1 MKKLITTL
9 AITVLSTTALAW
21 ETSILKTNTINGIEF
36 ITEWHYELSDSPQ
49 PPRTAT
55 LLWVDGAVGEETIP
69 NILSADGAVWNVT
82 RVADSALANN
92 PGLLKV
98 EVPNSILE
106 IGAYAFSNCTALSE
120 VTLDYGIRYIGER
133 AFVNTAVREIK
144 VPDSLL
150 DMGGNISAGT
160 LFTSTINIDD
170 SSHFDYSEDA
180 KGGGLYN
187 RDITKLYTCPTRAEG
202 TVTIPSTVTTISTDA
217 FFGCH
222 RLTYLNIPATVNTIG
237 SGAFNVAGI
246 WPGLKASE
254 SAPKLKAVFFNGA
267 PPAAPD
273 DIFNGAPEDL
283 VIYALS
289 NEWDGISTWKGRPVI
304 LLDSANPPVL
314 SFTDETGIVWFYRI
328 VNEEVEIYNEDAS
341 GNPTTAVSPAS
352 TAGISYKESEDS
364 QVTRKALKIPDTIN
378 GYAVTKIGAH
388 AFDGCKT
395 LIYVG
400 IPTSVHEIGDG
411 AFCGCA
417 SISAIG
423 DSQAI
428 PFGTADNTIILPR
441 SVTKL
446 GYRPFDGMQATSVSL
461 PYSLSELDGN
471 PVAGCA
477 YVTSLSV
484 DSACPSFHS
493 EGNIIYNKRKNTVI
507 AVPANYDGASVS
519 FLDSATTIGDE
530 ALLGCKNVSNIQV
543 PEALEAIGARAFAGC
558 ESIKSLALPNT
569 LAAIGNAAFS
579 DCFSLSKVT
588 YAGNAPTA
596 ANDIYEGTP
605 EALASYVYDT
615 ASGFT
620 TDRWKNRNVVIVSTG
635 EEQKPGSDEELSQAI
650 GNITWYFRVVD
661 GVAEI
666 WRNGATAVTSAD
678 PIMGLSL
685 PSSLGG
691 YMVKGIGDG
700 ALANMRGIT
709 SISVPSTYE
718 WIGDGVL
725 SNCTSLTSVSLAD
738 GLRTIGKEPFSGT
751 LVSTLTIPAYVDSID
766 GNPAIGCT
774 RFTGFAVNAANIDFA
789 AGEDGVLYKADMSQ
803 LLAVPARA
811 TEATIPASATAI
823 ADDAFADCSILAKMT
838 FLGNAPTAAVDLLA
852 DTPETL
858 TITVTQGS
866 TGWDGNPASDAL
878 PSSNLWRDR
887 KISADYASSTNQ
899 EYDDG
904 TVKWTYNIVKGKA
917 VITGASG
924 EAETVT
930 VPAMLGGYAV
940 SSINADALDGLS
952 GVKAYRSESSL
963 YKTRNGCLY
972 SADGTALLR
981 VPDSL
986 VLPYSVTT
994 EISSSKVTVTIV
1006 PGLKDSGN
1014 PGNDGTSITT
1024 NTTSISSSRT
1034 TEKIDG
1040 DISFDALLSGVT
1052 TIADH
1057 AFYGCNSHLE
1067 NESTSTSETLPGET
1081 GFLGTSGN
1089 VYVRTSELETTTKT
1103 TYNTTLAL
1111 PATVKTVG
1119 ANAFEGSGVVPSRTW
1134 GSQNSAPGNS
1144 SAKLRLQNSDAAKLE
1159 ESTSYI
1165 GWIEQNGKIVGT
1177 ATVKT
1182 GKTRNGVIKTSGSF
1196 VMIGAK
1202 KTKIKNTADL
1212 TNIDGLTLVK
1222 DLSASKS
1229 DATIFN
1235 TFKGKCWTIALMTSD
1250 SSAPL
1255 LDGYTTLSI
1264 AIQTKGKVRITG
1276 NTADGTKIA
1285 ASAQMVVDG
1294 NTFKIPVTAQLYS
1307 AKRGGFATVFV
1318 VDEAGEIS
1326 VDRTSVGF
1334 TAILGGAPV
1343 HAALTTIA
1351 SAPRGNALSGDI
1363 SIWGAAD
1370 DGYSLAETL
1379 GWKPRYTKNSGQFN
1393 GKINLIKNSNAKR
1406 IRATVTGVVV
1416 DGVGYGTVVV
1426 KGVRSWKAEVK

>member
-9 AITVLSTTALAW
+9 AIAALSTTVLAW
-21 ETSILKTNTINGIEF
+21 ESSVLKTNTINGVEF

-69 NILSADGAVWNVT
+69 NILSVDGAVWNVT

-106 IGAYAFSNCTALSE
+106 IGAYAFSNCTALLE
-120 VTLDYGIRYIGER
+120 VTLNYGIRYIGER
-133 AFVNTAVREIK
+133 AFVNTIVREISP
-144 VPDSLL
+144 PDSLL

-160 LFTSTINIDD
+160 LFTSTINIGD
-170 SSHFDYSEDA
+170 SSHFKYSDD
-180 KGGGLYN
+180 GVLYN
-187 RDITKLYTCPTRAEG
+187 RDMTKLYACPTRAEG
-202 TVTIPSTVTTISTDA
+202 TITIPNTVTNIATDA

-222 RLTYLNIPATVNTIG
+222 RLSYLNIPATVNTIG

-267 PPAAPD
+267 PPEAAD

-289 NEWDGISTWKGRPVI
+289 NEWDGIATWKGRPVI

-328 VNEEVEIYNEDAS
+328 INEEVEIYNEDAS

-388 AFDGCKT
+388 AFDGCKA

-411 AFCGCA
+411 AFSGCS

-428 PFGTADNTIILPR
+428 PFGTADNTINLPR

-446 GYRPFDGMQATSVSL
+446 GYRPFEGMQVTSVSL
-461 PYSLSELDGN
+461 PYSLSKLNGN

-484 DSACPSFHS
+484 DSTCPSFHS

-519 FLDSATTIGDE
+519 FLDSVTTIGDE
-530 ALLGCKNVSNIQV
+530 ALFGCKNVSNIQV

-569 LAAIGNAAFS
+569 LATIGNAAFS

-588 YAGNAPTA
+588 YTGNAPTA
-596 ANDIYEGTP
+596 ESDIYEGTP

-620 TDRWKNRNVVIVSTG
+620 TDKWKNRNVVIVSTG
-635 EEQKPGSDEELSQAI
+635 EEQKPGSDEELSQTI

-685 PSSLGG
+685 PTSLGG

-725 SNCTSLTSVSLAD
+725 SNCTALSSVSLAD
-738 GLRTIGKEPFSGT
+738 GLRAIGKEPFTGT
-751 LVSTLTIPAYVDSID
+751 LVSTLTIPAYVESID

-789 AGEDGVLYKADMSQ
+789 ADEDGVLYNADMSQ

-811 TEATIPASATAI
+811 TEATIPASVTAI
-823 ADDAFADCSILAKMT
+823 ADDAFADCSVLAEMT
-838 FLGNAPTAAVDLLA
+838 FLGNAPTAAADLLA
-852 DTPETL
+852 GTPETL

-887 KISADYASSTNQ
+887 KISADSASSTNQ

-924 EAETVT
+924 EAEAVT
-930 VPAMLGGYAV
+930 VPATLGGYAV
-940 SSINADALDGLS
+940 SGINADALDGLS
-952 GVKAYRSESSL
+952 GVKTYKSASRL
-963 YKTRNGCLY
+963 YSVKNGCLY
-972 SADGTALLR
+972 SADGKTLIR

-986 VLPYSVTT
+986 LLPYSVTT
-994 EISSSKVTVTIV
+994 EVSSNIVAVTIV
-1006 PGLKDSGN
+1006 PGIKDNGN

-1024 NTTSISSSRT
+1024 NITTVSSTRT
-1034 TEKIDG
+1034 TKKVNG
-1040 DISFDALLSGVT
+1040 DIALETLLAGVT

-1057 AFYGCNSHLE
+1057 AFYGCNSNLV
-1067 NESTSTSETLPGET
+1067 NECSSVSEALPGET
-1081 GFLGTSGN
+1081 GFIGANGDA
-1089 VYVRTSELETTTKT
+1089 YVRMSTQEITTKT
-1103 TYNTTLAL
+1103 TYTSNITL
-1111 PATVKTVG
+1111 PSSVKTVG
-1119 ANAFEGSGVVPSRTW
+1119 TRAIEGSGVVLSRTSA
-1134 GSQNSAPGNS
+1134 SQQKEA
-1144 SAKLRLQNSDAAKLE
+1144 DAAFLREEPQSSKSLQLE
-1159 ESTSYI
+1159 ENSNYI

-1177 ATVKT
+1177 VTAKT
-1182 GKTRNGVIKTSGSF
+1182 GKKRNGVIKTSGNIIKVGS
-1196 VMIGAK
+1196 K
-1202 KTKIKNTADL
+1202 KTKIKSAAEL
-1212 TNIDGLTLVK
+1212 ANINGLTLVK
-1222 DLSASKS
+1222 DKSKS
-1229 DATIFN
+1229 KSAADKASFN
-1235 TFKGKCWTIALMTSD
+1235 KFTGKCWTVALMAANSN
-1250 SSAPL
+1250 APL
-1255 LDGYTTLSI
+1255 LDGYTTFSI
-1264 AIQTKGKVRITG
+1264 AAKAKGKVRITG
-1276 NTADGTKIA
+1276 TAADGTKIS
-1285 ASAQMVVDG
+1285 ASAQMAVDG
-1294 NTFKIPVTAQLYS
+1294 TTFKIPVVAQLY
-1307 AKRGGFATVFV
+1307 AGKRGGFAAVFV
-1318 VDEAGEIS
+1318 VTEAGDIS
-1326 VDRTSVGF
+1326 IDGGSIDF
-1334 TAILGGAPV
+1334 TAILGGASTRATLIPI
-1343 HAALTTIA
+1343 AAA
-1351 SAPRGNALSGDI
+1351 QPGNTLSGDI
-1363 SIWGAAD
+1363 LIWGAAQ
-1370 DGYSLAETL
+1370 DGYSLAENL
-1379 GWKPRYTKNSGQFN
+1379 GWKPRYKKSSGQFKGSVN
-1393 GKINLIKNSNAKR
+1393 MINNSTGKRVRSTI
-1406 IRATVTGVVV
+1406 TGVVV
-1416 DGVGYGTVVV
+1416 DGVGYGTAVV
-1426 KGVRSWKAEVK
+1426 KGVHSWKAEVR